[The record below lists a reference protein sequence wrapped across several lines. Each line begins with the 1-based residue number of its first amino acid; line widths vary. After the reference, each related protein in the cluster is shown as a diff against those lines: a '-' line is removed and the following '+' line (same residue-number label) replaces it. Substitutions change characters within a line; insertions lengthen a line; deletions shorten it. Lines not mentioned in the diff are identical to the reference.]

1 MRYKLLTVKKRP
13 VKQEVS
19 NIKKFFNKLQ
29 FEEESHTYK
38 VGETPLTSV
47 SATIGQYCNVFDT
60 ESAAAHVARRRGM
73 SPEAVKEMWEAKKE
87 YACAKGHKVHLFGE
101 KYTFDR
107 STPHTTEEDI
117 LPFEKAV
124 VKFWG
129 ELPEH
134 IVPAMV
140 ELQMYAVK
148 YGIAGT
154 SDILLYDKIRK
165 GFIIADYKTNEDLF
179 KNYNKKLKG
188 PFKDMV
194 EMPYNKYQL
203 QLSYYQILFELS
215 GHKVIDR
222 RIIWLLPDTTYKMYA
237 TGDFTT
243 ILKQELDAKQTNNT
257 AYTVGLLEGDTVG

>member
-1 MRYKLLTVKKRP
+1 MRYRVLTVTKKP

-19 NIKKFFNKLQ
+19 GIKKFFGKLQ
-29 FEEESHTYK
+29 FEEESHTYS
-38 VGETPLTSV
+38 VEDTPLTSV
-47 SATIGQYCNVFDT
+47 SATIHQYCNEFDT
-60 ESAAAHVARRRGM
+60 EGAAAHVARRSGM
-73 SPEAVKEMWEAKKE
+73 SPEAVIEMWEQKKN
-87 YACAKGHKVHLFGE
+87 YACSKGHKVHLFGE

-154 SDILLYDKIRK
+154 ADIILYDTIRK
-165 GFIIADYKTNEDLF
+165 GFIIADYKTNENLF
-179 KNYNKKLKG
+179 KNYNKKLKA
-188 PFKDMV
+188 PFNHMI
-194 EMPYNKYQL
+194 EMPFTKYQL
-203 QLSYYQILFELS
+203 QLSYYQTLFELS
-215 GHKVIDR
+215 GHKVLDR
-222 RIIWLLPDTTYKMYA
+222 RIIWLLPDGTYKMYA
-237 TGDFTT
+237 TDDYTK
-243 ILKQELDAKQTNNT
+243 ILKEELNAKQTNNS
-257 AYTVGLLEGDTVG
+257 AYTVSLL